1 MCPVTENLW
10 VLLPVK
16 AEECCS
22 QEEREDFRAC
32 TPHRPQHGDGH
43 RDKHGHPHR
52 ESNLAP
58 FHWGFKNSEE
68 WVETGSSQN
77 SPWGFIIHAAVTKQ
91 RSRGGEPAPG
101 AQHICLALILP
112 A

>member
-43 RDKHGHPHR
+43 RDKHGHGIPTENQILLHFTGASR
-52 ESNLAP
+52 TL
-58 FHWGFKNSEE
+58 KNG
-68 WVETGSSQN
+68 WKRAARRTVHGGSLFMLQ
-77 SPWGFIIHAAVTKQ
+77 
-91 RSRGGEPAPG
+91 
-101 AQHICLALILP
+101 
-112 A
+112 